1 MGIGASSGPDS
12 HPAMPPVVE
21 VPELELFEEV
31 LELSELFELELLE
44 LLESPEP
51 PAPLGAPVV
60 MFPKP
65 VVDMPPPTPKP
76 LVDVLCPTPVVAEE
90 PVAEEPVAEEP
101 VELTCVVVTSP
112 PVVAPMVP
120 TPPGPVALVGTVFVV
135 LVDGSSES
143 EQPHAQAVL
152 SRVAQAKAVETFMVE
167 PWVRILERGL
177 SWQ

>member
-31 LELSELFELELLE
+31 FELSELFELELLE

-90 PVAEEPVAEEP
+90 PVAEEPV
-101 VELTCVVVTSP
+101 ELTCVVVTSP

-120 TPPGPVALVGTVFVV
+120 TPPGPEALVGTVFVV